1 MDFFTE
7 ISFSDRICRILDR
20 FQKRRWIF
28 LFLWYAKKTQ
38 QGNILRCPVKITGK
52 VIIFRCLLSPET
64 EMAKQ
69 NGVEQPQIR
78 ASTSTDC
85 RFCEYGTGKLPFYI
99 ICRLPQAAGGLI
111 SSSCT
116 AACQHKGKKNA
127 VRTKLQA
134 GKRRSSR
141 KQVRGTAAGK

>member
-38 QGNILRCPVKITGK
+38 QRNILRCLVKITGK
-52 VIIFRCLLSPET
+52 FIIFRCLLSPET

-69 NGVEQPQIR
+69 NGGEQPQIQ

-85 RFCEYGTGKLPFYI
+85 RFCALPPNPFPSLLSSFYSLFSG
-99 ICRLPQAAGGLI
+99 RFSALSPHTSHGFVSSFST
-111 SSSCT
+111 SSSF
-116 AACQHKGKKNA
+116 
-127 VRTKLQA
+127 
-134 GKRRSSR
+134 SSR
-141 KQVRGTAAGK
+141 LTCCSLVVAV